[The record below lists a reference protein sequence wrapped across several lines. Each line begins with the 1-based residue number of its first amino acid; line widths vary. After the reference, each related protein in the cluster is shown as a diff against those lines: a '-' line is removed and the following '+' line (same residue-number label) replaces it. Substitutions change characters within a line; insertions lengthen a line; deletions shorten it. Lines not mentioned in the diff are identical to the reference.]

1 MLKKF
6 AKTLKSH
13 LTRVSFGSTSAIITN
28 LGLMAGLH
36 SGPHA
41 RGSIIGGI
49 LIIAF
54 ADNISDSFGI
64 HIFSESEKTDKKEVW
79 TTTVVNFLSRAF
91 VSLSFVVLLVILPL
105 YTAIIFSIIWG
116 LFLLA
121 VISYFIAAHDGT
133 NPSSS
138 IAMHL
143 LIAVAVIALSNI
155 AGDFLIKRF

>member
-1 MLKKF
+1 MIKMF
-6 AKTLKSH
+6 ARTLKSH

-41 RGSIIGGI
+41 KGSIIGGI

-79 TTTVVNFLSRAF
+79 TSTLMNFSSRVI
-91 VSLSFVVLLVILPL
+91 VSLSFVALLMLMPL
-105 YTAIIFSIIWG
+105 NAALITSIIWG
-116 LFLLA
+116 LLLLA

-133 NPSSS
+133 DPSSS

-155 AGDFLIKRF
+155 AGDFLIKNF

>member
-1 MLKKF
+1 
-6 AKTLKSH
+6 
-13 LTRVSFGSTSAIITN
+13 
-28 LGLMAGLH
+28 MAGLH

-79 TTTVVNFLSRAF
+79 ASTLTNFFSRVI
-91 VSLSFVVLLVILPL
+91 VSLSFIALLVFLPL
-105 YTAIIFSIIWG
+105 NAAMITSILWG

-133 NPSSS
+133 DPSSS

-155 AGDFLIKRF
+155 AGDFLINRF

>member
-1 MLKKF
+1 MFKKF
-6 AKTLKSH
+6 AKTLKGH
-13 LTRVSFGSTSAIITN
+13 LTRFSFGSTSAIITN

-79 TTTVVNFLSRAF
+79 ASTLTNFFSRVI
-91 VSLSFVVLLVILPL
+91 VSLSFIALLVFLPL
-105 YTAIIFSIIWG
+105 NAAMITSILWG

-133 NPSSS
+133 DPSSS

-155 AGDFLIKRF
+155 AGDFLINRF

>member
-1 MLKKF
+1 MF
-6 AKTLKSH
+6 ARTLKSH

-41 RGSIIGGI
+41 KGSIIGGI

-79 TTTVVNFLSRAF
+79 TSTLMNFSQE
-91 VSLSFVVLLVILPL
+91 
-105 YTAIIFSIIWG
+105 
-116 LFLLA
+116 
-121 VISYFIAAHDGT
+121 
-133 NPSSS
+133 
-138 IAMHL
+138 
-143 LIAVAVIALSNI
+143 
-155 AGDFLIKRF
+155 